1 MKWFLLL
8 VQPAK
13 FELPL
18 TPKNA
23 AGAHRKK
30 LVARRSLR
38 EHVYK
43 RVGAASVTFCGRGK
57 RSVRK
62 SPAKSGTFKCSA
74 VCCDVCRSY
83 KIDAAK
89 NRAPRE
95 SSAAGRVVKRSGS
108 GAYAKASLKAR
119 LLKCSVVCYDV
130 AWGFLTELC
139 KET

>member
-18 TPKNA
+18 TPKSA

-62 SPAKSGTFKCSA
+62 SPAKSEAFK
-74 VCCDVCRSY
+74 VQRSLLRRGMGGP
-83 KIDAAK
+83 
-89 NRAPRE
+89 NRTMQRN
-95 SSAAGRVVKRSGS
+95 VIK
-108 GAYAKASLKAR
+108 
-119 LLKCSVVCYDV
+119 
-130 AWGFLTELC
+130 
-139 KET
+139 